1 MKLPLHCEYSY
12 DPNFLT
18 QEESQALFQWLTD
31 HFDLSQPE
39 TITMGDGST
48 AAIRPWK
55 VNLLEP
61 ALAQSGQ
68 FGLFHGRQQ
77 PWFALIE
84 QIHQRLTE
92 QTGLVFPVC
101 VCLYYPDG
109 EEWMDFHCD
118 LPAFGSTNVIPS
130 LSIGAERTFLIRNTQ
145 DHQEVHSVELQN
157 GSLFVMGEGFQSS
170 YQHAVP
176 RASEGAGPR
185 FNLTFRQF
193 DQI

>member
-39 TITMGDGST
+39 TITMGDGSK

-130 LSIGAERTFLIRNTQ
+130 LSIGAKRTFQVRSQ
-145 DHQEVHSVELQN
+145 ADHQDLHSIELEN
-157 GSLFVMGEGFQSS
+157 GSLFIMGSGFQTQ

-176 RASEGAGPR
+176 RAPGAGPR

-193 DQI
+193 GPY